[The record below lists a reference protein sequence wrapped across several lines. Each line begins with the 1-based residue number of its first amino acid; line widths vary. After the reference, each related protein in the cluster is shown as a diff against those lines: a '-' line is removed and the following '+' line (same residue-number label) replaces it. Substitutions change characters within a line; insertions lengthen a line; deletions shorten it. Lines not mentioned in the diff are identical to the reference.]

1 MFMRVLII
9 WIQIKRFVKENKNL
23 EEEMNTQNNEVLG
36 EKLENVEKEN
46 SFTYQ
51 EPHYQVDQEMLE
63 EQQDDIQLQV
73 YSPQQLLQFKKQ
85 KPVHFDE
92 FILDEDP
99 KKKVCIQ
106 WQNSIVEQSEHHPI
120 GDLERL
126 AEQLQRENHKKFSYP
141 KDLPAPQ
148 NEDIRLDDLSMRFSP
163 SIKQDEFIS
172 NYVKKDDLLRIKV
185 GLCYEILNDEETLKF
200 EDWVE
205 QLCTSTNYESLK
217 EMARKQKVKRYLEK
231 KHNRTYEKKVHY
243 HIRQKVAEERLRI
256 KGRFVT
262 WGQALKMLNGQ
273 DQKKPSCQSDYI
285 KIKDMMNERF
295 VGLKSKKSLKF

>member
-1 MFMRVLII
+1 
-9 WIQIKRFVKENKNL
+9 
-23 EEEMNTQNNEVLG
+23 MNTIKELSEVTCD
-36 EKLENVEKEN
+36 KLENTEIEKEN
-46 SFTYQ
+46 SFTYE
-51 EPHYQVDQEMLE
+51 EPHYVVDQEMLE

-73 YSPQQLLQFKKQ
+73 YSPQQLLQLKKPN
-85 KPVHFDE
+85 PVNFDE

-99 KKKVCIQ
+99 KKKVCT
-106 WQNSIVEQSEHHPI
+106 WQENTTAEQSEVQMM

-126 AEQLQRENHKKFSYP
+126 AEQLQRDNQKRYSYP
-141 KDLPAPQ
+141 KNLPAPS
-148 NEDIRLDDLSMRFSP
+148 NVDYHLEELNMRFTP
-163 SIKQDEFIS
+163 SQKQDEFIS
-172 NYVKKDDLLRIKV
+172 NYVKGDDLLRIKV
-185 GLCYEILNDEETLKF
+185 GLCDEILNDEETLKF

-262 WGQALKMLNGQ
+262 WGQALNMLNEQ
-273 DQKKPSCQSDYI
+273 DQRKSWSYNDYV
-285 KIKDMMNERF
+285 KIKGLLSERF
-295 VGLKSKKSLKF
+295 GGIKSEKSLRF